1 MTFDF
6 VIRPKILSSSPLRCN
21 SSQAKRT
28 NKELRYVCSKS
39 IKMKQLFIILF
50 SLAPIVSSAQLT
62 QTIRGVVMDRYSEET
77 IPGAKIFLLGSNDT
91 LRQLTDFEG
100 TFRFENQPVGR
111 YTLIATFSSYQDV
124 VLSNLELIS
133 SKELVLEIKMT
144 EQVVKMDE
152 VTVTAKKDGETINKM
167 ATISARTFSVEESQ
181 RYAGSNNDVAR
192 MAQNF
197 AGVQGADDSRNDII
211 IRGNSPSGVLFRM
224 EGIDIPN
231 PNHFARFGTTGGPVS
246 MLNNNV
252 LSNSDFFTGA
262 FPAEYGNA
270 LAGVFDLR
278 MRKGNN
284 EKFEFM
290 GQMGFNGLEAMAEG
304 PISRKRKSSFLVN
317 YRYSTLE
324 LFELMGISFGT
335 AALPKYQDGSFKLN
349 FPWKRGLT
357 KVFGVGG
364 LSNINI
370 LSSDTEEENDIWGNA
385 GNDIYFTSNT
395 GVVGVSHKQRIN
407 SNSFFE
413 ILTSVQGAYNNV
425 RNDTLD
431 LLDGTPFSNFFS
443 NSVIG
448 RQTTVLNYQNK
459 LSSRHL
465 IKAGIINDVYFL
477 RLSDSIYRTPI
488 DRFVPIRDFDG
499 VTNLVRGHFQH
510 RFGISENL
518 MLVSGVYAQ
527 VLTLGNQMSLEPRL
541 GLRYRM
547 KNNQQLSAGL
557 GMHSQMAPIEV
568 YFEQVE
574 LADGSLR
581 TPNQE
586 LGFTRSS
593 HAILGYQK
601 GFKNGIRLKLEGYG
615 QYLTNVPIEYQSS
628 AYSLLNFGA
637 SFVTGTPDSL
647 TNGGLGYNYGI
658 ELTFEKSLDKGFY
671 FLVTASL
678 FESQYQGSDGVWRNT
693 AFNGNHTLN
702 VLAGYEWR
710 FGKDNGRFKTAITVD
725 GKFTWNGGARYT
737 EILIPES
744 QLAGAQVLDNDR
756 AFEMTYPDYLKGNL
770 RIAFKL
776 IGKKTTQEWGV
787 DLQNIT
793 NRDNIFYQEYNAY
806 AGQVRTIYQNGFLPI
821 VQYRITF

>member
-1 MTFDF
+1 
-6 VIRPKILSSSPLRCN
+6 
-21 SSQAKRT
+21 
-28 NKELRYVCSKS
+28 
-39 IKMKQLFIILF
+39 MKLIAFNLLFLLPF
-50 SLAPIVSSAQLT
+50 FATTQVT
-62 QTIRGVVMDRYSEET
+62 QTIRGVVIDRYSEET
-77 IPGAKIFLLGSNDT
+77 IPGAKIFLLGTNDT
-91 LRQLTDFEG
+91 LRQLSDFDG
-100 TFRFENQPVGR
+100 FFRFEDRPVGR
-111 YTLIATFSSYQDV
+111 YTLIATYPQYEDV

-144 EQVVKMDE
+144 EKVVRIDE
-152 VTVTAKKDGETINKM
+152 VTVNGNKEGETNNKL
-167 ATISARTFSVEESQ
+167 ATISARSFSIEETQ

-211 IRGNSPSGVLFRM
+211 IRGNSPSGVLFRL

-246 MLNNNV
+246 MLNNNI
-252 LSNSDFFTGA
+252 LANSDFFTGA

-290 GQMGFNGLEAMAEG
+290 GQMGFNGIEAMAEG

-324 LFELMGISFGT
+324 LFELIGISFGT

-349 FPWKRGLT
+349 FPWKKGLT

-370 LSSDTEEENDIWGNA
+370 LSSDTEAENDIWGNQ
-385 GNDIYFTSNT
+385 GNDIYFTSNS
-395 GVVGVSHKQRIN
+395 GVVGASHKQRIN

-413 ILTSVQGAYNNV
+413 VLTSIQGAYNRV

-431 LLDGTPFSNFFS
+431 LVDGTPFANFFS
-443 NSVIG
+443 NSVVG

-465 IKAGIINDVYFL
+465 IKAGIINDVYL
-477 RLSDSIYRTPI
+477 LNLSDSIYRAPLNGFAT
-488 DRFVPIRDFDG
+488 IRDFNG
-499 VTNLVRGHFQH
+499 SSNLIRGHFQH
-510 RFGISENL
+510 RFGITENL
-518 MLVSGVYAQ
+518 TLVSGIYGQ
-527 VLTLGNQMSLEPRL
+527 LLTLGNQTAIEPRV
-541 GLRYRM
+541 GLKYEL
-547 KNNQQLSAGL
+547 KKNQQLSAGI
-557 GMHSQMAPIEV
+557 GMHSQMAPIEL

-574 LADGSLR
+574 MPDGSLR
-581 TPNQE
+581 TPNKE
-586 LGFTRSS
+586 IGFTRSA
-593 HAILGYQK
+593 HAIVGYQK
-601 GFKNGIRLKLEGYG
+601 GFKNGIRLKLESYG
-615 QYLTNVPIEYQSS
+615 QYLTNVPVEFEPSS
-628 AYSLLNFGA
+628 YSLLNFGA

-647 TNGGLGYNYGI
+647 INGGLGYNYGV

-671 FLVTASL
+671 FLISGSL
-678 FESQYQGSDGVWRNT
+678 FESKYQGSDKVWRNT

-702 VLAGYEWR
+702 VLGGYEFR
-710 FGKDNGRFKTAITVD
+710 FGNEESRTQSALTIDV
-725 GKFTWNGGARYT
+725 KFTWNGGARYT
-737 EILIPES
+737 EILLPES
-744 QLAGAQVLDNDR
+744 QAAGAQILDVNN
-756 AFEMTYPDYLKGNL
+756 AFNRTYEDYLKGNV

-787 DLQNIT
+787 DFQNIT
-793 NRDNIFYQEYNAY
+793 NRANIFYQEYNAY

>member
-1 MTFDF
+1 
-6 VIRPKILSSSPLRCN
+6 
-21 SSQAKRT
+21 
-28 NKELRYVCSKS
+28 
-39 IKMKQLFIILF
+39 MKHLYAALLLLLPFTGT
-50 SLAPIVSSAQLT
+50 SQLT

-77 IPGAKIFLLGSNDT
+77 IPGAKVYLFGAKDT
-91 LRQLTDFEG
+91 LKQLSDFDG
-100 TFRFENQPVGR
+100 LFRFENQPVGR
-111 YTLIATFSSYQDV
+111 YTIVATFAQYEDI

-133 SKELVLEIKMT
+133 SKELVLELKMT
-144 EQVVKMDE
+144 EKVIRMNE
-152 VTVTAKKDGETINKM
+152 VTVTGNKEGETNNKL
-167 ATISARTFSVEESQ
+167 ATISARSFSIEETQ

-290 GQMGFNGLEAMAEG
+290 GQMGFNGAEGMIEG

-317 YRYSTLE
+317 YRYSTLQ

-335 AALPKYQDGSFKLN
+335 AALPRYQDGSFKLN

-370 LSSDTEEENDIWGNA
+370 LSSDTESENDIWGNQ
-385 GNDIYFTSNT
+385 GNDIYFTSNS
-395 GVVGVSHKQRIN
+395 GFVGASHKQRIN

-413 ILTSVQGAYNNV
+413 VIGGIQGAYNRV

-431 LLDGTPFSNFFS
+431 LNDGTPFANFFS

-448 RQTTVLNYQNK
+448 RQTTVINYQNK

-465 IKAGIINDVYFL
+465 IKAGIINDIYLL

-488 DRFVPIRDFDG
+488 NGFVPIRDFDG
-499 VTNLVRGHFQH
+499 TTNLIRGHIQH
-510 RFGISENL
+510 RFGITENL
-518 MLVSGVYAQ
+518 TLVSGLYAQ
-527 VLTLGNQMSLEPRL
+527 LLTLGNQTAIEPRI
-541 GLRYRM
+541 GLKYDM
-547 KNNQQLSAGL
+547 KNNQQLSAGV

-574 LADGSLR
+574 MPDGTLR
-581 TPNQE
+581 TPNKE
-586 LGFTRSS
+586 LGFTRSA
-593 HAILGYQK
+593 HAIVGYQK
-601 GFKNGIRLKLEGYG
+601 GFNNGIRLKVEGYG
-615 QYLTNVPIEYQSS
+615 QYLTDVPVEFQSS
-628 AYSLLNFGA
+628 SYSLLNFGA

-658 ELTFEKSLDKGFY
+658 EMTFEKSLNKGFY

-678 FESQYQGSDGVWRNT
+678 FDSRYQGSDKVWRNT

-702 VLAGYEWR
+702 VLAGYEFR
-710 FGKDNGRFKTAITVD
+710 FGKDNGKYKTALTVD
-725 GKFTWNGGARYT
+725 AKFTWNGGARYT
-737 EILIPES
+737 EILLPES
-744 QLAGAQVLDNDR
+744 QAAGGQVLDIDR
-756 AFEMTYPDYLKGNL
+756 AFEQTYADYLKGNL

-806 AGQVRTIYQNGFLPI
+806 AGRVRTIYQNGFLPI

>member
-1 MTFDF
+1 
-6 VIRPKILSSSPLRCN
+6 
-21 SSQAKRT
+21 
-28 NKELRYVCSKS
+28 
-39 IKMKQLFIILF
+39 MKQLLIILL
-50 SLAPIVSSAQLT
+50 SLVSFLGKAQVT

-77 IPGAKIFLLGSNDT
+77 IPSAKIFLFGPNDT
-91 LRQLTDFEG
+91 LKQLSDFDG
-100 TFRFENQPVGR
+100 NFRFENQPVGR
-111 YTLIATFSSYQDV
+111 YMLVATFPQYDDM

-144 EQVVKMDE
+144 EKVIRMNE
-152 VTVTAKKDGETINKM
+152 VTVAAKKEGETNNKL
-167 ATISARTFSVEESQ
+167 ATISARSFSIEETQ

-290 GQMGFNGLEAMAEG
+290 GQMGFNGIEAMAEG

-324 LFELMGISFGT
+324 LFKLIGISFGT

-349 FPWKRGLT
+349 FPSKKGLT

-364 LSNINI
+364 LSNINV
-370 LSSDTEEENDIWGNA
+370 LSSDTEEENYLWGNQ
-385 GNDIYFTSNT
+385 GNDIYFTSNS
-395 GVVGVSHKQRIN
+395 GVIGASHKQRIN

-413 ILTSVQGAYNNV
+413 VLGSLQGAFNRV

-431 LLDGTPFSNFFS
+431 LVDGTPFANFFS

-448 RQTTVLNYQNK
+448 RQTTVINYQNK

-465 IKAGIINDVYFL
+465 IKAGIINDIYL
-477 RLSDSIYRTPI
+477 LQLSDSIYRTSI
-488 DRFVPIRDFDG
+488 DRFVPIRDFNG
-499 VTNLVRGHFQH
+499 ITNLLRGHFQH
-510 RFGISENL
+510 RFGITENL
-518 MLVSGVYAQ
+518 TLVSGVYAQ
-527 VLTLGNQMSLEPRL
+527 LLTLGKQTAIEPRI
-541 GLRYRM
+541 GLKYNM
-547 KNNQQLSAGL
+547 KGNQQLSAGL

-574 LADGSLR
+574 MPNGSLR
-581 TPNQE
+581 TPNKE
-586 LGFTRSS
+586 IGFSRSA
-593 HAILGYQK
+593 HAIVGYQK
-601 GFKNGIRLKLEGYG
+601 GFQNGIRLKLEGYG
-615 QYLTNVPIEYQSS
+615 QYLTDIPVEYIASS
-628 AYSLLNFGA
+628 YSMLNFGA

-647 TNGGLGYNYGI
+647 TNGGLGYNYGL
-658 ELTFEKSLDKGFY
+658 EVTFEKSLNKGFY
-671 FLVTASL
+671 FLITASL
-678 FESQYQGSDGVWRNT
+678 FESKYQGSDKVWRNT

-702 VLAGYEWR
+702 VLGGYEFR
-710 FGKDNGRFKTAITVD
+710 FGNEDSKMKTALTID
-725 GKFTWNGGARYT
+725 AKFTWNGGARYT
-737 EILIPES
+737 DILIPES
-744 QLAGAQVLDNDR
+744 QAAGEQVLDVAN
-756 AFEMTYPDYLKGNL
+756 AFEMTYADYLKGNL

-787 DLQNIT
+787 DFQNIT
-793 NRDNIFYQEYNAY
+793 NRANIFYQEYNAY

>member
-1 MTFDF
+1 MKHLLI
-6 VIRPKILSSSPLRCN
+6 VLLSVLP
-21 SSQAKRT
+21 
-28 NKELRYVCSKS
+28 
-39 IKMKQLFIILF
+39 II
-50 SLAPIVSSAQLT
+50 SSAQVT

-77 IPGAKIFLLGSNDT
+77 IPSAKIYLFGANDT
-91 LRQLTDFEG
+91 LRQLSDLDG
-100 TFRFENQPVGR
+100 NFRFENQPVGR
-111 YTLIATFSSYQDV
+111 YTLVAIFPQYEDMV
-124 VLSNLELIS
+124 MSNLELIS
-133 SKELVLEIKMT
+133 SRELVLEIKMT
-144 EQVVKMDE
+144 ERVVRINE
-152 VTVTAKKDGETINKM
+152 VTVSGEKQGETNNKL
-167 ATISARTFSVEESQ
+167 ATISARSFSVEETQ

-246 MLNNNV
+246 MLNNNI

-290 GQMGFNGLEAMAEG
+290 GQMGFNGIEAMAEG
-304 PISRKRKSSFLVN
+304 PISKKRKSSFLVN

-324 LFELMGISFGT
+324 LFELIGISFGT

-370 LSSDTEEENDIWGNA
+370 LSSDTEAENDIWGNQ
-385 GNDIYFTSNT
+385 GNDIYFTSNS
-395 GVVGVSHKQRIN
+395 GVVGISHKQRIN

-413 ILTSVQGAYNNV
+413 VLSSMQGAFNRV

-431 LLDGTPFSNFFS
+431 LVNGVPFSNFFS

-448 RQTTVLNYQNK
+448 KQTTVLNYQNK

-465 IKAGIINDVYFL
+465 IKAGIINDVYLL
-477 RLSDSIYRTPI
+477 RLSDSIYRSPL
-488 DRFVPIRDFDG
+488 DRFVSIRDFDG
-499 VTNLVRGHFQH
+499 TTNLIRAHVQH
-510 RFGISENL
+510 RFGITENL
-518 MLVSGVYAQ
+518 TLVSGVYAQ
-527 VLTLGNQMSLEPRL
+527 MLSLGNQTAIEPRI
-541 GLRYRM
+541 GLKYNL
-547 KNNQQLSAGL
+547 KKNQQLSAGI

-574 LADGSLR
+574 MPDGSLR
-581 TPNQE
+581 TPNKE
-586 LGFTRSS
+586 LGFTRSA
-593 HAILGYQK
+593 HAIVGYQK
-601 GFKNGIRLKLEGYG
+601 GFKNGIRLKLESYG
-615 QYLTNVPIEYQSS
+615 QYLTNVPIEFEASS
-628 AYSLLNFGA
+628 YSLLNFGA

-671 FLVTASL
+671 FLISASL
-678 FESQYQGSDGVWRNT
+678 FDSKYQGSDKVWRNT

-702 VLAGYEWR
+702 VLGGYEFR
-710 FGKDNGRFKTAITVD
+710 FGKKDGKYKTALTID
-725 GKFTWNGGARYT
+725 AKFTWNGGARYT
-737 EILIPES
+737 QILIPES
-744 QLAGAQVLDNDR
+744 QAVGGQVLDLNN
-756 AFEMTYPDYLKGNL
+756 AFTQTYVDYLKGNL
-770 RIAFKL
+770 RIGFKL
-776 IGKKTTQEWGV
+776 IGKNTTQEWGV
-787 DLQNIT
+787 DFQNIT

-806 AGQVRTIYQNGFLPI
+806 AGEVRTIFQNGFLPI

>member
-1 MTFDF
+1 MKHLL
-6 VIRPKILSSSPLRCN
+6 VAIL
-21 SSQAKRT
+21 
-28 NKELRYVCSKS
+28 VV
-39 IKMKQLFIILF
+39 
-50 SLAPIVSSAQLT
+50 APFLLTAQLT

-77 IPGAKIFLLGSNDT
+77 IPSAKIYLFGTNDT
-91 LRQLTDFEG
+91 LKQLSDIDG
-100 TFRFENQPVGR
+100 NFRFENLSVGR
-111 YTLIATFSSYQDV
+111 YTLVASFAQYENV
-124 VLSNLELIS
+124 VMSNLELIS
-133 SKELVLEIKMT
+133 SKELVLELKMT
-144 EQVVKMDE
+144 EKVVRIHE
-152 VTVTAKKDGETINKM
+152 VTVTGKKEGETNNKL
-167 ATISARTFSVEESQ
+167 ATISARSFSVEETQ

-231 PNHFARFGTTGGPVS
+231 PNHFARFGTSGGPVS
-246 MLNNNV
+246 MLNNNI

-270 LAGVFDLR
+270 LAGVFDLQ

-290 GQMGFNGLEAMAEG
+290 GQMGFNGIEAMAEG
-304 PISRKRKSSFLVN
+304 PISKKHKSSFLVN

-324 LFELMGISFGT
+324 LFELIGISFGT

-370 LSSDTEEENDIWGNA
+370 LSSDTETENDIWGSQ
-385 GNDIYFTSNT
+385 GNDIYFTSNS

-413 ILTSVQGAYNNV
+413 VLSSLQGAYNMV

-431 LLDGTPFSNFFS
+431 INTGTPFSNFFS

-465 IKAGIINDVYFL
+465 IKAGIINDIYL
-477 RLSDSIYRTPI
+477 LGLSDSIYRKPI
-488 DRFVPIRDFDG
+488 DRFVAIRDFNG
-499 VTNLVRGHFQH
+499 TTNLVRAHFQH
-510 RFGISENL
+510 RFGITENL
-518 MLVSGVYAQ
+518 MLVSGIYAQ
-527 VLTLGNQMSLEPRL
+527 LLTLGNQKAIEPRI
-541 GLRYRM
+541 GLKYKM
-547 KNNQQLSAGL
+547 KNNQQFSAGV

-574 LADGSLR
+574 MADGSLR
-581 TPNQE
+581 TPNKE
-586 LGFTRSS
+586 LGFTRSA
-593 HAILGYQK
+593 HAIVGYQK
-601 GFKNGIRLKLEGYG
+601 GFKNGIRLKFEGYG
-615 QYLTNVPIEYQSS
+615 QYLTNVPVEFQPSS
-628 AYSLLNFGA
+628 YSLLNFGA

-647 TNGGLGYNYGI
+647 TNGGLGYNYGF
-658 ELTFEKSLDKGFY
+658 EMTLEKSLKNGFY
-671 FLVTASL
+671 FLISASL
-678 FESQYQGSDGVWRNT
+678 FESKYQGSDNIWRNT

-702 VLAGYEWR
+702 VLGGYEFR
-710 FGKDNGRFKTAITVD
+710 FGKDNGKFKTALTID
-725 GKFTWNGGARYT
+725 AKFTWNGGARYT

-744 QLAGAQVLDNDR
+744 QAAGGQVLNVNS
-756 AFEMTYPDYLKGNL
+756 AFERTYADYLKGNL
-770 RIAFKL
+770 RIGFKL
-776 IGKKTTQEWGV
+776 IGKNTTQEWGV
-787 DLQNIT
+787 DFQNIT

-821 VQYRITF
+821 IQYRITF

>member
-1 MTFDF
+1 MIKYIF
-6 VIRPKILSSSPLRCN
+6 ILIALLPISAH
-21 SSQAKRT
+21 SQ
-28 NKELRYVCSKS
+28 V
-39 IKMKQLFIILF
+39 
-50 SLAPIVSSAQLT
+50 T

-77 IPGAKIFLLGSNDT
+77 IPSAKIFLFSANDT
-91 LRQLTDFEG
+91 LRQLSDFDG
-100 TFRFENQPVGR
+100 DFRFENCPVGR
-111 YTLIATFSSYQDV
+111 YTIVASFPQYEDV

-144 EQVVKMDE
+144 ERVVRINE
-152 VTVTAKKDGETINKM
+152 VEVKANKEGESINKM
-167 ATISARTFSVEESQ
+167 ATISARTFSVEETQ
-181 RYAGSNNDVAR
+181 RYSGSNNDVAR

-290 GQMGFNGLEAMAEG
+290 GQMGFNGAEGMIEG

-335 AALPKYQDGSFKLN
+335 TALPKYQDGSFKLN

-364 LSNINI
+364 LSTINI
-370 LSSDTEEENDIWGNA
+370 LSSDTESENDIWGNQ
-385 GNDIYFTSNT
+385 GNDIYFTSNS
-395 GVVGVSHKQRIN
+395 GVIGASHKQRIG
-407 SNSFFE
+407 SSSFIE
-413 ILTSVQGAYNNV
+413 VLTSIQGAYNMV

-431 LLDGTPFSNFFS
+431 LTDGTPFSNFFS

-448 RQTTVLNYQNK
+448 RQTTVINYQNK

-465 IKAGIINDVYFL
+465 IKAGIINDVYL
-477 RLSDSIYRTPI
+477 LNLSDSIYRAPI
-488 DRFVPIRDFDG
+488 NGFVPIRDFNG
-499 VTNLVRGHFQH
+499 STNLVRGHFQH

-518 MLVSGVYAQ
+518 TLVSGLYTQ
-527 VLTLGNQMSLEPRL
+527 LLTLGNQLAVEPRV
-541 GLRYRM
+541 GLKCRL
-547 KNNQQLSAGL
+547 KGNQQLSAGL
-557 GMHSQMAPIEV
+557 GMHSQMVPVEV

-574 LADGSLR
+574 MPDGSLL
-581 TPNQE
+581 TPNKE
-586 LGFTRSS
+586 LGFTRSA
-593 HAILGYQK
+593 HAIVGYQK

-615 QYLTNVPIEYQSS
+615 QYLTNVPIEFESS
-628 AYSLLNFGA
+628 SYSLLNFGA

-658 ELTFEKSLDKGFY
+658 EMTFEKSLDKGFY
-671 FLVTASL
+671 FLVTASI
-678 FESQYQGSDGVWRNT
+678 FESKYQGSDKIWRNT

-702 VLAGYEWR
+702 VLGGYEFR
-710 FGKDNGRFKTAITVD
+710 FGKDDGKFKTALTID
-725 GKFTWNGGARYT
+725 AKFTWNGGARYT

-744 QLAGAQVLDNDR
+744 QSVGGQVLNLDR
-756 AFEMTYPDYLKGNL
+756 AFEQTYADYLKGNL

-776 IGKKTTQEWGV
+776 IGKNTTQEWGV

>member
-1 MTFDF
+1 MIKYIF
-6 VIRPKILSSSPLRCN
+6 ILIALLPISAH
-21 SSQAKRT
+21 SQ
-28 NKELRYVCSKS
+28 V
-39 IKMKQLFIILF
+39 
-50 SLAPIVSSAQLT
+50 T

-77 IPGAKIFLLGSNDT
+77 IPSAKIFLFSANDT
-91 LRQLTDFEG
+91 LRQLSDFDG
-100 TFRFENQPVGR
+100 NFRFENCPVGR
-111 YTLIATFSSYQDV
+111 YTIVASFSQYEDV

-144 EQVVKMDE
+144 ERVVRINE
-152 VTVTAKKDGETINKM
+152 VEVKANKEGESINKM
-167 ATISARTFSVEESQ
+167 ATISARTFSVEETQ
-181 RYAGSNNDVAR
+181 RYSGSNNDVAR

-290 GQMGFNGLEAMAEG
+290 GQMGFNGAEGMIEG

-335 AALPKYQDGSFKLN
+335 TALPKYQDGSFKLN

-364 LSNINI
+364 LSTINI
-370 LSSDTEEENDIWGNA
+370 LSSDTESENDIWGNQ
-385 GNDIYFTSNT
+385 GNDIYFTSNS
-395 GVVGVSHKQRIN
+395 GVIGASHKQRIG
-407 SNSFFE
+407 SSSFIE
-413 ILTSVQGAYNNV
+413 VLTSIQGAYNMV

-431 LLDGTPFSNFFS
+431 LTDGTPFSNFFS

-448 RQTTVLNYQNK
+448 RQTTVINYQNK

-465 IKAGIINDVYFL
+465 IKAGIINDVYL
-477 RLSDSIYRTPI
+477 LNLSDSIYRAPI
-488 DRFVPIRDFDG
+488 NGFVPIRDFNG
-499 VTNLVRGHFQH
+499 STNLVRGHFQH

-518 MLVSGVYAQ
+518 TLVSGLYTQ
-527 VLTLGNQMSLEPRL
+527 LLTLGNQLAVEPRV
-541 GLRYRM
+541 GLKCRL
-547 KNNQQLSAGL
+547 KGNQQLSAGL
-557 GMHSQMAPIEV
+557 GMHSQMVPVEV

-574 LADGSLR
+574 MPDGSLL
-581 TPNQE
+581 TPNKE
-586 LGFTRSS
+586 LGFTRSA
-593 HAILGYQK
+593 HAIVGYQK

-615 QYLTNVPIEYQSS
+615 QYLTNVPIEFESS
-628 AYSLLNFGA
+628 SYSLLNFGA

-658 ELTFEKSLDKGFY
+658 EMTFEKSLDKGFY
-671 FLVTASL
+671 FLVTASI
-678 FESQYQGSDGVWRNT
+678 FESKYQGSDKIWRNT

-702 VLAGYEWR
+702 VLGGYEFR
-710 FGKDNGRFKTAITVD
+710 FGKDDGKFKTALTID
-725 GKFTWNGGARYT
+725 AKFTWNGGARYT

-744 QLAGAQVLDNDR
+744 QSVGGQVLNLDR
-756 AFEMTYPDYLKGNL
+756 AFEQTYADYLKGNL

-776 IGKKTTQEWGV
+776 IGKNTTQEWGV

>member
-1 MTFDF
+1 
-6 VIRPKILSSSPLRCN
+6 
-21 SSQAKRT
+21 
-28 NKELRYVCSKS
+28 
-39 IKMKQLFIILF
+39 MKHLLILF
-50 SLAPIVSSAQLT
+50 TLLPVMASAQVT

-77 IPGAKIFLLGSNDT
+77 LPGAKIFLFNTNDT
-91 LRQLTDFEG
+91 LKQLSDFDG
-100 TFRFENQPVGR
+100 NFRFENRPVGR
-111 YTLIATFSSYQDV
+111 YTIVASFAQYEDV

-144 EQVVKMDE
+144 ERVVRIKE
-152 VTVTAKKDGETINKM
+152 VEVKAKKDGETISKM

-290 GQMGFNGLEAMAEG
+290 GQMGFNGAELMAEG

-370 LSSDTEEENDIWGNA
+370 LSSDTEEENDIFGNQ
-385 GNDIYFTSNT
+385 GNDIYFTSNS
-395 GVVGVSHKQRIN
+395 GVIGASHKQRIG
-407 SNSFFE
+407 SSSFIE
-413 ILTSVQGAYNNV
+413 VLTSIQGAYNRV

-431 LLDGTPFSNFFS
+431 LNNGTPFANFYS

-448 RQTTVLNYQNK
+448 RQTTVINYQNK

-465 IKAGIINDVYFL
+465 IKAGIINDIYL
-477 RLSDSIYRTPI
+477 LQLSDSIYRVAI
-488 DRFVPIRDFDG
+488 DGFVPIRDFDG
-499 VTNLVRGHFQH
+499 TTNLIRGHFQH
-510 RFGISENL
+510 RFGITENL
-518 MLVSGVYAQ
+518 TLVSGLYSQ
-527 VLTLGNQMSLEPRL
+527 LLTLGNQLAIEPRV
-541 GLRYRM
+541 GLKYRM
-547 KNNQQLSAGL
+547 KSNQQLSAGM

-574 LADGSLR
+574 MSDGSLR

-586 LGFTRSS
+586 LGFTRSA
-593 HAILGYQK
+593 HAIVGYQK

-615 QYLTNVPIEYQSS
+615 QYLTNVPIEFVSS
-628 AYSLLNFGA
+628 PYSLLNFGA
-637 SFVTGTPDSL
+637 SFVTQTPDSL

-658 ELTFEKSLDKGFY
+658 EMTFEKSLDKGFY

-678 FESQYQGSDGVWRNT
+678 FESKYQGSDKVWRNT

-702 VLAGYEWR
+702 VLGGYEFR
-710 FGKDNGRFKTAITVD
+710 FGKDDGKYKTALTID
-725 GKFTWNGGARYT
+725 AKFTWNGGARYT

-744 QLAGAQVLDNDR
+744 QAAGEQVLDVDR
-756 AFEMTYPDYLKGNL
+756 TFEQTYEDYLKGNL